1 MKKEMIKLKDILSEV
16 DGTKA
21 KNIKDYHNSKNKVKN
36 FKQFVNERYDINTMP
51 NNIVLLS
58 LLYKDAGK
66 FFLYDITQQKVVGFI
81 VFDDVV
87 DRVYSEND
95 GFGAFLYETAMTYV
109 FPKGLSMSRE
119 GSTSEEALVVWDK
132 FNQRSDVKKERM
144 YSSETTY
151 KKEKLPLLNKY
162 KNNPKKLQHILDL
175 EDTKFFYS
183 YGKNKL
189 NNLIEIGNKYM
200 QENGISESD
209 LDNMEV
215 NIDFSD

>member
-1 MKKEMIKLKDILSEV
+1 MGEDIRKMI
-16 DGTKA
+16 
-21 KNIKDYHNSKNKVKN
+21 NKVKN
-36 FKQFVNERYDINTMP
+36 FKQFLNERYDINTIP

-66 FFLYDITQQKVVGFI
+66 FFLYDIAQQKVVGFI
-81 VFDDVV
+81 VFDDFV
-87 DRVYSEND
+87 DRVYSDYD
-95 GFGAFLYETAMTYV
+95 GFGAFLYETAMTYM

-144 YSSETTY
+144 YSSEATY
-151 KKEKLPLLNKY
+151 KKKNLPLLDKY
-162 KNNPKKLQHILDL
+162 KNNPEKLQHILDL
-175 EDTKFFYS
+175 EDTKFFYN
-183 YGKNKL
+183 YGKDKL
-189 NNLIEIGNKYM
+189 KKLIEIGNKYM
-200 QENGISESD
+200 QENGISEND

>member
-1 MKKEMIKLKDILSEV
+1 MSEDIRKMID
-16 DGTKA
+16 
-21 KNIKDYHNSKNKVKN
+21 KVKN
-36 FKQFVNERYDINTMP
+36 FKQFVNERYDINTIP

-58 LLYKDAGK
+58 LLYKNGGK
-66 FFLYDITQQKVVGFI
+66 FFLYDVTQQKVVGFI
-81 VFDDVV
+81 VFGDFV
-87 DRVYSEND
+87 DRVYSEID
-95 GFGAFLYETAMTYV
+95 GFGAFLYETAMTYM

-132 FNQRSDVKKERM
+132 FNLRNDVKKERM
-144 YSSETTY
+144 HSNEPTY

-162 KNNPKKLQHILDL
+162 KNNPEKLQHILDL

-183 YGKNKL
+183 YGKDKL

-200 QENGISESD
+200 LENEISEND

>member
-1 MKKEMIKLKDILSEV
+1 MSEDIRKMIDR
-16 DGTKA
+16 
-21 KNIKDYHNSKNKVKN
+21 VKN
-36 FKQFVNERYDINTMP
+36 FKQFVNERYDINTIP
-51 NNIVLLS
+51 NNIILLS
-58 LLYKDAGK
+58 LLYKNAGK

-81 VFDDVV
+81 VFSDFV

-95 GFGAFLYETAMTYV
+95 GFGAFLYETAMTYM

-132 FNQRSDVKKERM
+132 FNQRIDVKKERM
-144 YSSETTY
+144 YSSEPTY
-151 KKEKLPLLNKY
+151 KKEKLPSLNKY
-162 KNNPKKLQHILDL
+162 KNNPEKLQHILEL

-183 YGKNKL
+183 YGKEKL

-200 QENGISESD
+200 LENGISDND
-209 LDNMEV
+209 LDGMEI